1 MLNSPMNHK
10 LILLFVVLISGC
22 SKRDPIPVKDAD
34 LIDRYHKNKQ
44 SMSELLDL
52 KKKTA
57 LTKAE
62 LERKAVLMKVL
73 GIVAFDSAGS
83 YGLEHQ
89 FTILKSGGS
98 IVGGIDKGYSYRET
112 KPGNVADNLDTL
124 KGIKVLKLYHRHIE
138 GNWYIFLL
146 YDD

>member
-1 MLNSPMNHK
+1 MLNSPMNFK
-10 LILLFVVLISGC
+10 VLFLFVVLISGC

-34 LIDRYHKNKQ
+34 LIARYHKNKQ
-44 SMSELLDL
+44 PMGELLDL
-52 KKKTA
+52 KKKKA

-62 LERKAVLMKVL
+62 SERKAVLIKAL
-73 GIVAFDSAGS
+73 GIVCFDSAGS
-83 YGLEHQ
+83 YGMEHQ
-89 FTILKSGGS
+89 FTIFQSGGS

-112 KPGNVADNLDTL
+112 KPYNVADNLDSL

-138 GNWYIFLL
+138 GNWYLFLL

>member
-1 MLNSPMNHK
+1 MIN
-10 LILLFVVLISGC
+10 
-22 SKRDPIPVKDAD
+22 
-34 LIDRYHKNKQ
+34 RYHKNKQ
-44 SMSELLDL
+44 LLSELLDL
-52 KKKTA
+52 KKKNG

-62 LERKAVLMKVL
+62 MERTAAIVKAL
-73 GIVAFDSAGS
+73 GIICFDSAGS

-89 FTILKSGGS
+89 FTLLKSGGS

-112 KPGNVADNLDTL
+112 KPDDVAENLDSI